1 MNREEIVA
9 QLKRDAGPVPTDR
22 FRRISESALEEDFH
36 PIDTK
41 LGNMPTRNEFSHGI
55 EVQPNGVREAIS
67 QLEHRAGSCGLVVC
81 SEHDWAECAAG
92 VVGLQSTTKQ
102 LDPHG

>member
-36 PIDTK
+36 RIYTE
-41 LGNMPTRNEFSHGI
+41 LGNVPTRNEFSHGI
-55 EVQPNGVREAIS
+55 DVQPSGEREPFL
-67 QLEHRAGSCGLVVC
+67 QLEHRAGSCGLVAC
-81 SEHDWAECAAG
+81 TEHDWAECPAG
-92 VVGLQSTTKQ
+92 VSALQSATRQ
-102 LDPHG
+102 LNPHG